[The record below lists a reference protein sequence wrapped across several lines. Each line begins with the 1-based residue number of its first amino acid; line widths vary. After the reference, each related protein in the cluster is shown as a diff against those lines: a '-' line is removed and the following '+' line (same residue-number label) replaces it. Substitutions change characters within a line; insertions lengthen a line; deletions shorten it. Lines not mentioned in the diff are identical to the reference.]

1 MNSVQKLIP
10 ALLLATAL
18 VVGPSLVVSR
28 AQDGGERLAHSDGQG
43 TLKVGEEKFKIS
55 SVVVKLLPDRKAEIT
70 LITDITVFLN
80 ATWSSR
86 GDSQQEF
93 DLEIVGGAT
102 ASGLQGNGKLV
113 LGNDGKSVN
122 RLSLKGVS
130 RTSKRTVEADFQGK

>member
-1 MNSVQKLIP
+1 MDSAQKLIP
-10 ALLLATAL
+10 ALLLATVLA
-18 VVGPSLVVSR
+18 VGPALVVSR
-28 AQDGGERLAHSDGQG
+28 AQDSGERLAHSDGQG

-55 SVVVKLLPDRKAEIT
+55 AVVVKLLPDRKAEIT

-130 RTSKRTVEADFQGK
+130 RTSKRTVQADFEGK

>member
-1 MNSVQKLIP
+1 MVFAFGSP
-10 ALLLATAL
+10 AL
-18 VVGPSLVVSR
+18 VSR
-28 AQDGGERLAHSDGQG
+28 AQEGERLAHSNGEG

-55 SVVVKLLPDRKAEIT
+55 GVVVKLLADRKAEIT

-102 ASGLQGNGKLV
+102 ASGLQGNGKLM